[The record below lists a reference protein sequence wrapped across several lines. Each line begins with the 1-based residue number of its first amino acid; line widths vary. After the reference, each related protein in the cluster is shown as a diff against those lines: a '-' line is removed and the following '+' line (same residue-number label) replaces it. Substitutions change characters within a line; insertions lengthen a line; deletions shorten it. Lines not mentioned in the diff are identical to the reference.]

1 MILGVGVDI
10 VKVER
15 FVKIAEDKKSR
26 FMQRVYTTN
35 EANYLSNKNPESYAG
50 IFAAKEA
57 VVKAMGTGFKG
68 FFPNQVEILYDKN
81 GKPYVV
87 LHEKAKKAME
97 KSHCLMCQF
106 QLSIS
111 HTESDAIAFVILSIP
126 QTS

>member
-1 MILGVGVDI
+1 MILGIGVDI
-10 VKVER
+10 LKVNR
-15 FVKIAEDKKSR
+15 FENVSQKSR

-68 FFPNQVEILYDKN
+68 FFPNQVEILHDKN

-97 KSHCLMCQF
+97 KSHCFLF
-106 QLSIS
+106 ELSIS